1 MDDMK
6 NEMVNSLDGFVG
18 EIKQIIDSARANAV
32 RSVDLCLSLI
42 HI

>member
-18 EIKQIIDSARANAV
+18 EIKQIID
-32 RSVDLCLSLI
+32 LSLI